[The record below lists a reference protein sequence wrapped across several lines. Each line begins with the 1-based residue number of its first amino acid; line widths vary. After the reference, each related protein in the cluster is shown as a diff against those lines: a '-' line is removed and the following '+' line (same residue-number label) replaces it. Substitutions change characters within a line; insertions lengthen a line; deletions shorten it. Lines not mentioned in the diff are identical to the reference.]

1 MEKKILLIED
11 ENLFA
16 DPLITY
22 CESEN
27 LNVHLE
33 NTGESGLLYL
43 KENHQNTDLLLL
55 DMVLNQGKA
64 QGEDVLRIVKKDYP
78 NLPVL
83 CMSAIKIEEIHQI
96 IGLTLGADDYYDK
109 SNGLHV
115 LILKIKNIL
124 EKNKIQALVK
134 DQPTGNSLLHDNL
147 SERFTFNERNIDL
160 TASQYKILLA
170 LYNNPNKI
178 LPHERLKLDANLSP
192 SAEIPGYIK
201 DIRRSLEQIG
211 VEDSKLLIETEISK
225 GYRYNPSL

>member
-16 DPLITY
+16 DPLIAY

-33 NTGESGLLYL
+33 NTGESGLSYL
-43 KENHQNTDLLLL
+43 NENHQNTNLLLL
-55 DMVLNQGKA
+55 DMVLNQGKK

-96 IGLTLGADDYYDK
+96 ISLTLGADDYYDK
-109 SNGLHV
+109 SNGLNV
-115 LILKIKNIL
+115 LILRIKNIL

-134 DQPTGNSLLHDNL
+134 DQSTGNSLLHDNL
-147 SERFTFNERNIDL
+147 SERFTFNGKNIAL
-160 TASQYKILLA
+160 TAKQYKILLA

>member
-33 NTGESGLLYL
+33 NTGESGLSYL
-43 KENHQNTDLLLL
+43 NKNHKNTDLLLL
-55 DMVLNQGKA
+55 DMVLNQGKN

-134 DQPTGNSLLHDNL
+134 DQPTGNALLHDNL
-147 SERFTFNERNIDL
+147 SERFTFNGKNINL
-160 TASQYKILLA
+160 TAKQYKILLA

-178 LPHERLKLDANLSP
+178 LPHETLRLYANLSP
-192 SAEIPGYIK
+192 TAEVPGYIK
-201 DIRRSLEQIG
+201 DIRKSLDQIG
-211 VEDSKLLIETEISK
+211 VEDSRLLIETEISK
-225 GYRYNPSL
+225 GYRYNSSL